1 MEIANNLRQDH
12 QRIGFTARLTVSI
25 GPGTKSLF
33 KENSMKFIDL
43 MKEPFKKPTPLEM
56 IAAELADAHMERLD
70 AETAVEYA
78 QSFVDYNVTRIAR
91 LNSRMDEYRNDV
103 DAIRVGGTK

>member
-1 MEIANNLRQDH
+1 
-12 QRIGFTARLTVSI
+12 
-25 GPGTKSLF
+25 
-33 KENSMKFIDL
+33 MKFIEL

-56 IAAELADAHMERLD
+56 IAAELADAHLSKLE

-78 QSFVDYNVTRIAR
+78 QSIVDYNVVRITR
-91 LNSRMDEYRNDV
+91 LNSRMDEYRADV